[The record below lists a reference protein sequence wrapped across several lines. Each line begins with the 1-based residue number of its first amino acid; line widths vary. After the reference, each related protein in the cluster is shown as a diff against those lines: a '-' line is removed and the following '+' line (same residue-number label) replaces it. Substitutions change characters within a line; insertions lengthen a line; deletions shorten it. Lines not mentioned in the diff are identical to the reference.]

1 MHIAS
6 PTVQLSSCVCNR
18 PLGAGHWGQCFLH
31 AAHTAVV
38 AAFRLLFSELLHRR
52 LGVGRA
58 SDSFVLVPVLWPET
72 TPTLCRCTFGM
83 HTLMPTSTPQCSLF
97 FVLHYRIWF
106 NLDNISFIYV
116 ACDTQVFLITSEP
129 APKAQRH
136 RQLPAAFIRVFP
148 YQCVLLNVGVGASSR
163 SRNHA
168 ALQPTFQQQH
178 SAQQQQQRCNSCLH
192 ARRMARVPLW
202 PASPGSG
209 ILDSCRWRM

>member
-1 MHIAS
+1 M
-6 PTVQLSSCVCNR
+6 
-18 PLGAGHWGQCFLH
+18 
-31 AAHTAVV
+31 
-38 AAFRLLFSELLHRR
+38 
-52 LGVGRA
+52 
-58 SDSFVLVPVLWPET
+58 LVPVLWPET

-83 HTLMPTSTPQCSLF
+83 HTHAKHPPLSVHFFLFCITAFGSIST
-97 FVLHYRIWF
+97 
-106 NLDNISFIYV
+106 ISVSSMWPVTHKF
-116 ACDTQVFLITSEP
+116 FLITSEP

-178 SAQQQQQRCNSCLH
+178 SAQQKQQRCNSCLH

-209 ILDSCRWRM
+209 ILDSCR